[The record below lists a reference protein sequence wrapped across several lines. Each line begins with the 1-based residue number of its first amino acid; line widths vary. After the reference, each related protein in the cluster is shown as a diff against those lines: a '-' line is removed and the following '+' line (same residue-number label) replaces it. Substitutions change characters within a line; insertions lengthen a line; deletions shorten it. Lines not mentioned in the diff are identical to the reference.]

1 MRFIKFNDSTIDSSL
16 IIQLQGIAHILTDNE
31 DFTFELAYGHQIDP
45 QKTIITASH
54 FWDHY
59 EENKRKAAYKSD
71 VVLRALGTY
80 HHTELEVCT
89 AFQKWVRKQKHK
101 KFANALFT
109 LLEDLRLEEI
119 CKKEKK
125 GTAKWFKVRR
135 ELLLS
140 YFHTQL
146 NANQLREFECDT
158 LFCMIA
164 ITLLSEHPV
173 YSFSVKVSDH
183 LEELMQGINP
193 LLYDLYDAKNTR
205 DVARITQYIC
215 ARIKYVLHE
224 DMIPAYF
231 VFPIHELIEW
241 GELKNTDLDDLKRKD
256 PLQNED
262 EEDVDEDDED
272 IMDETF
278 STWHSQNKNEDQ
290 KQTFLRFELEQGTKT
305 SLMGKGAREGSE
317 QDQVNASVQGSS
329 HKTSQQR
336 YEQLQ
341 ALEKEQVKQQEKK
354 KEYAYGERNQYA
366 KHFLKQ
372 PDFPTQ
378 EEKAQYRKHESDV
391 ETEIVKLRKTLEK
404 HIEQKRN
411 QQRSDLLYGRLS
423 KKWVPILTEP
433 IPRVFYKKHQPST
446 ELDAVFTLLIDC
458 SASMMDK
465 MEKTKKAVVLFHE
478 VLKQLRIP
486 HSVAGFWE
494 DAEEAKKEY
503 HPNYYHEVI
512 AFEHSLSA
520 AAGAAIMQLE
530 PQEDNR
536 DGFSIRIA
544 AEQLEKR
551 KEKHKFLLVFSDG
564 EPSAKEYEKFG
575 IIDTFEAVKMTRKK
589 GIQVVGMF
597 LANGTIEESER
608 ELMKNIYEKEHLMIP
623 NMEDLPLIFS
633 AFLKRVLVKMVQ

>member
-1 MRFIKFNDSTIDSSL
+1 MRFIKFNDSTVDSAL
-16 IIQLQGIAHILTDNE
+16 YIQLQGIAHILTDNE
-31 DFTFELAYGHQIDP
+31 NFTFEMAYGHQIDP
-45 QKTIITASH
+45 LKMVITASH

-59 EENKRKAAYKSD
+59 EASNRSSAYKSD

-80 HHTELEVCT
+80 HHTDIEACKS
-89 AFQKWVRKQKHK
+89 FHKWVSKQKHK

-109 LLEDLRLEEI
+109 LLEDVRLEEI

-164 ITLLSEHPV
+164 VTLLSEHPV
-173 YSFSVKVSDH
+173 YSFSIKISEH
-183 LEELMQGINP
+183 LEELMQGIQH
-193 LLYDLYDAKNTR
+193 LLYELYDAKNTK
-205 DVARITQYIC
+205 DVIRITQYVC
-215 ARIKYVLHE
+215 ARIKEELSE

-231 VFPIHELIEW
+231 VFPIHELLEW
-241 GELKNTDLDDLKRKD
+241 GQLKNSDLDDLKRKD
-256 PLQNED
+256 PLQNKD
-262 EEDVDEDDED
+262 EEDVDEEEQEV
-272 IMDETF
+272 IDETF
-278 STWHSQNKNEDQ
+278 STWHGENKNEEQ

-317 QDQVNASVQGSS
+317 QDQVNASVQGSMQ
-329 HKTSQQR
+329 KTSQQR

-341 ALEKEQVKQQEKK
+341 ALDKEKTKQQDKK
-354 KEYAYGERNQYA
+354 STYAYGERNQYA
-366 KHFLKQ
+366 KHLLKR
-372 PDFPTQ
+372 PSEST
-378 EEKAQYRKHESDV
+378 EEQHALYRRYEKDV
-391 ETEIVKLRKTLEK
+391 EVEIMKLRKTLEK

-411 QQRSDLLYGRLS
+411 QQRSDLLYGRIS
-423 KKWVPILTEP
+423 KKWVPLLTDP

-446 ELDAVFTLLIDC
+446 ELDAIFTLLIDC

-465 MEKTKKAVVLFHE
+465 MEETKKAVVLFHE

-486 HSVAGFWE
+486 HSIVGFWE
-494 DAEEAKKEY
+494 DAEEAKKDY
-503 HPNYYHEVI
+503 HPNYYHEVVP
-512 AFEHSLSA
+512 FEYSLGKN
-520 AAGAAIMQLE
+520 AGAAIMQLE

-544 AEQLEKR
+544 AEELEKR
-551 KEKHKFLLVFSDG
+551 REKHKFLLVFSDG
-564 EPSAKEYEKFG
+564 EPSAKDYEKFG

-597 LANGTIEESER
+597 LANGSVEESER

-623 NMEDLPLIFS
+623 DMEDLPSIFS
-633 AFLKRVLVKMVQ
+633 AFLKKVLVKTI

>member
-1 MRFIKFNDSTIDSSL
+1 MRFIKFNDSTVDSSL
-16 IIQLQGIAHILTDNE
+16 YIQLQGIAHILTNNE
-31 DFTFELAYGHQIDP
+31 DFTFEMGYGHQIDP
-45 QKTIITASH
+45 VKMVITASH

-59 EENKRKAAYKSD
+59 ETKKRIAGYKSD

-80 HHTELEVCT
+80 HHTDMEACRSFEV
-89 AFQKWVRKQKHK
+89 WVSKRKHK

-125 GTAKWFKVRR
+125 GSTKWFRVRR

-140 YFHTQL
+140 YFQTQL
-146 NANQLREFECDT
+146 NANQLRKFDCDT
-158 LFCMIA
+158 LYCMIA
-164 ITLLSEHPV
+164 VSLLSDAPV
-173 YSFSVKVSDH
+173 YSFSVKVSEH
-183 LEELMQGINP
+183 LEEMMGRIQP
-193 LLYDLYDAKNTR
+193 LLYDLYDAKSTR
-205 DVARITQYIC
+205 DVIRLTQYVY
-215 ARIKYVLHE
+215 ARMYDDIQ
-224 DMIPAYF
+224 DDIIPAYF
-231 VFPIHELIEW
+231 VFPIHDLREW
-241 GELKNTDLDDLKRKD
+241 GQVKTSELDELKRID
-256 PLQNED
+256 PLQNKD
-262 EEDVDEDDED
+262 EEEVDEDDQD
-272 IMDETF
+272 VIDETF

-305 SLMGKGAREGSE
+305 SLMGKGAREGSD
-317 QDQVNASVQGSS
+317 QDQVSASVQGSMQ
-329 HKTSQQR
+329 KTSQQR

-341 ALEKEQVKQQEKK
+341 ALDAEKTKQETKK
-354 KEYAYGERNQYA
+354 ATYAYGERNQYA
-366 KHFLKQ
+366 VHLVKK
-372 PDFPTQ
+372 PDVPT
-378 EEKAQYRKHESDV
+378 EEERMIYRRFESDV
-391 ETEIVKLRKTLEK
+391 EVEIMKLRKTLEK

-446 ELDAVFTLLIDC
+446 ELDAIFTLLIDC
-458 SASMMDK
+458 SASMIDK
-465 MEKTKKAVVLFHE
+465 MEETKKAVVLFHE

-486 HSVAGFWE
+486 HSIVGFWE
-494 DAEEAKKEY
+494 DAEAAKKEY
-503 HPNYYHEVI
+503 HPNYYHEVVS
-512 AFEHSLSA
+512 FDESFQKS
-520 AAGAAIMQLE
+520 AGATIMQLE

-544 AEQLEKR
+544 AEELEKR

-564 EPSAKEYEKFG
+564 EPSAKDYEKFG

-597 LANGTIEESER
+597 LSKGNVEESES

-633 AFLKRVLVKMVQ
+633 AFLKKVLVKTI